1 MLNWPKKDSV
11 FGQKAKFRKFDI
23 CGNPL
28 LRILVP
34 PQILVPLP
42 VSAKFEALL
51 MFS

>member
-1 MLNWPKKDSV
+1 MLNWPKEDSV

-23 CGNPL
+23 CGNPF

-34 PQILVPLP
+34 PKILVSLP
-42 VSAKFEALL
+42 VFAKFETLL

>member
-1 MLNWPKKDSV
+1 MLNWPKEDSV

-23 CGNPL
+23 CGNPF

-34 PQILVPLP
+34 PKILVPLP